1 MGRRAR
7 ERARLGAQRTSDARD
22 HMARVRVDDQTWRE
36 FRHELGPN
44 TVAQRLGEL
53 VARDLGERRRRRLHT
68 GQLDRREVQ
77 QALEQAA
84 ELSRDL
90 AAITR
95 RLEALAGAQWRDARS
110 GMSR

>member
-7 ERARLGAQRTSDARD
+7 ERARLGGQGTGDARD

-36 FRHELGPN
+36 FRHEIGPS

-53 VARDLGERRRRRLHT
+53 VARDLGERRRRRLHN
-68 GQLDRREVQ
+68 GQLDPREVE
-77 QALEQAA
+77 QALEEAA
-84 ELSRDL
+84 ELGRDL

-95 RLEALAGAQWRDARS
+95 RLEATAVRPNLP
-110 GMSR
+110 